1 MSYNQNRIEL
11 GRKGQ
16 VTYNQKS
23 LKEPLD
29 ITVSLANGLEIN
41 IHYEDESFENW
52 YDRILISYSKK
63 DDVEGKYDSEEYV
76 DFTHSFDID
85 KVDDVMTKCKACN
98 DEQFLIDLFYKF
110 KEADINCKD
119 LSAEKIDYIK
129 FGIVDKVDKFCDKHK
144 MEFWEFEK

>member
-1 MSYNQNRIEL
+1 MRENIIDELTETWSKNRIEL

-41 IHYEDESFENW
+41 IHYEDESIENW
-52 YDRILISYSKK
+52 YDRILICYSKK

-85 KVDDVMTKCKACN
+85 KVDDVT
-98 DEQFLIDLFYKF
+98 I
-110 KEADINCKD
+110 
-119 LSAEKIDYIK
+119 
-129 FGIVDKVDKFCDKHK
+129 
-144 MEFWEFEK
+144 